1 MHSKALV
8 LANLPEDPAPTA
20 GLKTVLI
27 QKGDYRKG
35 LVPNK
40 VIDRPSDN
48 ACKPGIGTI
57 IHLLRPIQITCM
69 LASVSAKS
77 HAVCQASVFGVG
89 VHAYKSMYA

>member
-40 VIDRPSDN
+40 VIDSPLTMH
-48 ACKPGIGTI
+48 AGPT
-57 IHLLRPIQITCM
+57 
-69 LASVSAKS
+69 LAPL
-77 HAVCQASVFGVG
+77 
-89 VHAYKSMYA
+89 YTY